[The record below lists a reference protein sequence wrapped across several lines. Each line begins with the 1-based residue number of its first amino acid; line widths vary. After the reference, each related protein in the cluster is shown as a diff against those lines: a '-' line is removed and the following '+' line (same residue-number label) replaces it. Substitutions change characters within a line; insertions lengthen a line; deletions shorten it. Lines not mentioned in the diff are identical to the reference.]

1 MSIVSTGL
9 KYIGRS
15 INAHYT
21 GTTLKPPKIKRSLT
35 QKPIYSARLL
45 IKIVVS
51 RLQTVACALVKQAHL
66 RIDFLTRLGNF
77 GGTARI
83 LITFAENFFAPR

>member
-1 MSIVSTGL
+1 MSLVSTGL

-35 QKPIYSARLL
+35 QKPIYSAAVTYKNR
-45 IKIVVS
+45 
-51 RLQTVACALVKQAHL
+51 CKQIAD
-66 RIDFLTRLGNF
+66 RRVRPCKTS
-77 GGTARI
+77 A
-83 LITFAENFFAPR
+83 FAN